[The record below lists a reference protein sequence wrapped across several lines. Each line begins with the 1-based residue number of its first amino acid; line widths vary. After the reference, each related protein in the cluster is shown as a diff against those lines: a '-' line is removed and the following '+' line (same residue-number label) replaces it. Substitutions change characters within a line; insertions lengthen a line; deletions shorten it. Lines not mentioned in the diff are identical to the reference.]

1 MSDAMIADRG
11 RGIAAELQSG
21 VPRIAESADSL
32 YEDEMEKEAD
42 LLFSVYLR
50 GTEHTVSPVL
60 DFAREVNTFC
70 REVLLSIESIQRAES
85 AESADYGTY
94 GTGTPAHG
102 KLIHAITDDGF
113 SPPAGPLLGADEWQR
128 LHTIACKRLERF
140 GYLMTQRDK
149 KYLSRQSGLEVT
161 AYIWSTLVRR
171 MGLRRIKNPYTSSN
185 LVIYV
190 KSDRQK

>member
-1 MSDAMIADRG
+1 MSDAIVADPG

-21 VPRIAESADSL
+21 VLQTAESADSF
-32 YEDEMEKEAD
+32 YEEEMEKESD
-42 LLFSVYLR
+42 LLFSVYLS
-50 GTEHTVSPVL
+50 GTEHSASPVL
-60 DFAREVNTFC
+60 DFAREVNKFC
-70 REVLLSIESIQRAES
+70 REVLFSLESIQR

-94 GTGTPAHG
+94 GTGTLAHG
-102 KLIHAITDDGF
+102 KRIHAFTDDGF

-190 KSDRQK
+190 KSGRQK

>member
-1 MSDAMIADRG
+1 MSDTMVADQG
-11 RGIAAELQSG
+11 HCIAAELQPD
-21 VPRIAESADSL
+21 VPRAAESADSY
-32 YEDEMEKEAD
+32 YENEMEREAD
-42 LLFSVYLR
+42 LLYSVYLR
-50 GTEHTVSPVL
+50 GTEGNASPVI

-70 REVLLSIESIQRAES
+70 REVLLSIESVQPAES
-85 AESADYGTY
+85 AAYGTY

-102 KLIHAITDDGF
+102 KRIRAFTDDGF
-113 SPPAGPLLGADEWQR
+113 SPPAGTLLGADDWQR

-190 KSDRQK
+190 KSGRQK